1 MKNKIMTIKDNVKR
15 NLTGR
20 CDFRKK
26 LGGKEI
32 IMEFCLG
39 AIAVVLAIVFRDQ
52 LKDVIEN
59 VGGAFS
65 EKVTALFT
73 AVNS

>member
-1 MKNKIMTIKDNVKR
+1 MKKLMTIKDNFK
-15 NLTGR
+15 
-20 CDFRKK
+20 KK

-52 LKDVIEN
+52 LRTIITT

-73 AVNS
+73 SVSS